1 MSFLPFSFPMIYFR
15 KEDFFKKTMD
25 EMLLKKL
32 SEQEKKIDAIY
43 VSVEKT
49 RKYFLFTLIL
59 SVVLFVL
66 PFFGL
71 LFAVP
76 FLLST
81 FSGLIGI

>member
-1 MSFLPFSFPMIYFR
+1 
-15 KEDFFKKTMD
+15 
-25 EMLLKKL
+25 MLLKKL